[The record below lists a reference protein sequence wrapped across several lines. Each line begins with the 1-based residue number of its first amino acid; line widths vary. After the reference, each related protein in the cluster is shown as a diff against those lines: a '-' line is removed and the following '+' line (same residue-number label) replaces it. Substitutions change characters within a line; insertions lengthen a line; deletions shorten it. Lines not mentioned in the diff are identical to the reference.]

1 MGSLKPK
8 MESIYPVTS
17 RLLAGILCGDAGPS
31 STMDLPQYLADR
43 ADRLKGHAYLV
54 DLARIEQAAYR
65 LQHDAADPPAE
76 VNALQI
82 NPALELFPV
91 TWQGLPDLFKG
102 ALHEPK
108 QGECQVVVWKSPQNG
123 AVRIEEACGHDLLAL
138 KMAAEGIDSRQ
149 AAAEGKVPVGV
160 VDDILH
166 AAVQKGL
173 LLAPASKIVR
183 PAEFATAEKKHGSEF
198 RTSSVFTLQWHLTQ
212 ACDLHCKHC
221 YDRSDRDAMGLEA
234 AEGVLDDLYDFCA
247 SRHVYGQVSFTGGNP
262 FLYPHFDEVYRR
274 AAEQGFLTAI
284 LGNPVSRRRIE
295 RIAAVRKPEFFQV
308 SLEGLPD
315 HNDDIRGKGHFDRVV
330 GFLDLLRSMGIYS
343 MVMLTLTDANIDQ
356 VLPLAERLQ
365 GRTDLFTFNRLA
377 QVGEAKMLKPAP
389 TERFARFLE
398 DCLDAA
404 ADTAAIDLKD
414 SLFNILLERREKPL
428 FGGCTGFGC
437 GAAFNFAALLP
448 DGEVHACR
456 KFPSPIGDIRRQS
469 LSEIYDGE
477 AARRYRIGTTACAD
491 CRLRPV
497 CGGCMAVTYGSGLD
511 PFKDKDPYCFLSI
524 HKTD

>member
-31 STMDLPQYLADR
+31 SSMDLPQYLADR

-54 DLARIEQAAYR
+54 DLARIERAAYR
-65 LQHDAADPPAE
+65 LQHDAADPP
-76 VNALQI
+76 VQVDALQI
-82 NPALELFPV
+82 NPALELFP
-91 TWQGLPDLFKG
+91 TPWRGLPDLLKNAFR
-102 ALHEPK
+102 EPMR
-108 QGECQVVVWKSPQNG
+108 GECQVLVWKSPQSG
-123 AVRIEEACGHDLLAL
+123 AVRIEEADRHDLLAL
-138 KMAAEGIDSRQ
+138 KMAAEDIDPRQ

-183 PAEFATAEKKHGSEF
+183 SAEFAVAEKKHGSEF
-198 RTSSVFTLQWHLTQ
+198 MTSLVFTLQWHLTQ

-221 YDRSDRDAMGLEA
+221 YDRSDRNTMGLEA
-234 AEGVLDDLYDFCA
+234 AVGVLDDLYSFCR
-247 SRHVYGQVSFTGGNP
+247 SRHVHGQVSFTGGNP
-262 FLYPHFDEVYRR
+262 FLYPHFDSVYRQAVDR
-274 AAEQGFLTAI
+274 GFMTAI
-284 LGNPVSRRRIE
+284 LGNPVSRDRLE
-295 RIAAVRKPEFFQV
+295 RISAVRKPEFFQV

-315 HNDDIRGKGHFDRVV
+315 HNDDIRGKGHFDRVMR
-330 GFLDLLRSMGIYS
+330 FLDLLRSLRIYS
-343 MVMLTLTDANIDQ
+343 MVMLTLTEANIEQ
-356 VLPLAERLQ
+356 VLPLAERLK

-377 QVGEAKMLKPAP
+377 QVGEAKVLKPAT

-456 KFPSPIGDIRRQS
+456 KFPSPIGDIRRKS
-469 LSEIYDGE
+469 LQEIFDGE
-477 AARRYRIGTTACAD
+477 AARQYRRGSLACAD